1 MILELS
7 VVSFLE
13 EVEICQ
19 VLLMLQLGEGTGNA
33 ADTRYAIDS
42 DTAARALKMMFKI

>member
-1 MILELS
+1 
-7 VVSFLE
+7 VVSIPE

-19 VLLMLQLGEGTGNA
+19 ILLTLQLGEGTGNA